1 MTHNNTLRH
10 NSIIVQYIVFNV
22 SGERLEGLYLKR
34 IINCLKSNCSEF
46 GVSIRKAVHNGSGDN
61 DEYVRLAGNVCI
73 Y

>member
-1 MTHNNTLRH
+1 M
-10 NSIIVQYIVFNV
+10 

-46 GVSIRKAVHNGSGDN
+46 GVSIRKAVHSGSGDN